1 MGQEIVA
8 CVVVQSVRE
17 DKPICRVE
25 TAVRNADGDIC
36 VAGTAVTYTMPLLA
50 YEVDDS

>member
-50 YEVDDS
+50 YAVDDS